1 MKLCFVTRE
10 REDQTYFES
19 HLGMHDLEFV
29 REMPAAGEGT
39 EVLSVFVHDRVDQ
52 AALQKMPALRLVATR
67 STGFDHIDL
76 EACRRRDILVANVPT
91 YGENTVAEHAFA
103 LILALSRRLKESV
116 DAVAHPHRAVSTF
129 RGFDLKGKTLG
140 VIGTGRIGLHAARMG
155 LGFGMR
161 VVAFDVR
168 PQPYLA
174 DLLGFA
180 YRPWQDLLRAAHVL
194 TLHCPLTPDNHHL
207 IDRKALAT
215 CPSGVIL
222 INTARGALVDT
233 VALLEALNAGQVGG
247 AGLDV
252 LEGELTLLG
261 KGHDQLLSK
270 GTVLEE
276 ARVRDP
282 AQLETLRA
290 LALNRDLIT
299 RSNVVFTPH
308 VAFNSTEAV
317 QRINETT
324 LENMQGFFHQ
334 TPLNLV

>member
-10 REDQTYFES
+10 CEDRAFFEA
-19 HLGMHDLEFV
+19 HLPTHDLEFV
-29 REMPAAGEGT
+29 SEVSAAGEKT
-39 EVLSVFVHDRVDQ
+39 ELLSVFVHDRVDQ
-52 AALQKMPALRLVATR
+52 DALQKLPCLRLVATR

-76 EACRRRDILVANVPT
+76 EACRHRDILVANVPT

-103 LILALSRRLKESV
+103 LILTLSRRLQESV
-116 DAVAHPHRAVSTF
+116 DAVSNPGQPVSAF

-140 VIGTGRIGLHAARMG
+140 IIGTGRIGLHAARIG

-161 VVAFDVR
+161 VIAFDVYPR
-168 PQPYLA
+168 PYLA

-180 YRPWQDLLRAAHVL
+180 YRPWEEVLKAAHVL
-194 TLHCPLTPDNHHL
+194 TLHCPLTSENQHM
-207 IDRKALAT
+207 INREALAV
-215 CPSGVIL
+215 CPPGVIL

-233 VALLEALNAGQVGG
+233 AALLEALDTGQVRG

-261 KGHDQLLSK
+261 GGTDHSK

-282 AQLETLRA
+282 ARLEGLRTLE
-290 LALNRDLIT
+290 LNRDLIA
-299 RSNVVFTPH
+299 RPNVVFTPH

-324 LENMQGFFHQ
+324 LDNLRGFFHQ